1 MLIYAAKP
9 TKYGLA
15 NSMKAATTKAILEKL
30 KQVFNHDQFRGEQEA
45 IIKNVLAGK
54 NTFVIMPTGGGK
66 SLCYQI
72 PALMQAGVAI
82 VISPLLAL
90 MKNQVDRLH
99 AVGVNAAFV
108 NSTLSKKVI
117 NEIRADVLSGKTKLL
132 YVAPESLLKEDNL
145 AFLKQAC
152 ISFIAVDEAHCISDW
167 GHDFRPEYRKIK
179 TVLDQALGALPMIGL
194 TATATPRVQQDI
206 LKNLAIENAMLF
218 RSSFNRE
225 NLYYEIRPKTQVEK
239 QLIRFIKGYPKA
251 SGIVYCQSRKKV
263 EELTMLLNLNGIQA
277 VPYHAGLD
285 PKTRIQYQDAF
296 LNKEVDVIVATIAFG
311 MGIDKPD
318 VRFVI
323 HYDAPRSLEGYYQ
336 ETGRAGR
343 DGLASTCLMFY
354 SEEDVIRMEKLN
366 KKKPTAERE
375 KAQALLQAMAIYAV
389 SGICRRK
396 QLLHYFGEMCQENCN
411 YCDNCKH
418 PTETF
423 PGEDFVRMV
432 IMAVEQTQER
442 FSIDHI
448 TRLLKG
454 TEDPYIKSYRHQT
467 LPLFGQGSEQEEA
480 FWKSVINQALL
491 LTLLSRDIE
500 QLNTLKITEKGKIF
514 LEKSYAVTLQKD
526 NAYASSDNNQ
536 QPAAISKAYDTILL
550 DRLAQLRAKVAQ
562 EKAIPDYAVFQNTS
576 LEAIALICPTTLE
589 GLAQINGISMG
600 KAKKFGLPFI
610 QLIQEHVATN
620 DIVTVSDIAVK
631 SAASSSTKKV
641 YIIQQIDRK
650 TDLQEIAAAK
660 SLSMNALLKEMEQL
674 CYAGT
679 KLNIDYYID
688 NALSKDQQEVLYDY
702 FMQAKEDNI
711 KRAIAVFK
719 GEFEEEE
726 LRLMRIKFL
735 SEVAN

>member
-1 MLIYAAKP
+1 VIRQSNTTQLSPQKIHFVESQDCLSLFTTTRIFRQKKFPILMLIYAAKP

-375 KAQALLQAMAIYAV
+375 KAQAQWLFMPYQA
-389 SGICRRK
+389 S
-396 QLLHYFGEMCQENCN
+396 
-411 YCDNCKH
+411 
-418 PTETF
+418 
-423 PGEDFVRMV
+423 
-432 IMAVEQTQER
+432 VEGNSCSITLER
-442 FSIDHI
+442 CAKKTVTTATI
-448 TRLLKG
+448 
-454 TEDPYIKSYRHQT
+454 
-467 LPLFGQGSEQEEA
+467 
-480 FWKSVINQALL
+480 V
-491 LTLLSRDIE
+491 
-500 QLNTLKITEKGKIF
+500 NTLQRLSLGKI
-514 LEKSYAVTLQKD
+514 
-526 NAYASSDNNQ
+526 
-536 QPAAISKAYDTILL
+536 
-550 DRLAQLRAKVAQ
+550 
-562 EKAIPDYAVFQNTS
+562 
-576 LEAIALICPTTLE
+576 
-589 GLAQINGISMG
+589 
-600 KAKKFGLPFI
+600 
-610 QLIQEHVATN
+610 
-620 DIVTVSDIAVK
+620 
-631 SAASSSTKKV
+631 
-641 YIIQQIDRK
+641 
-650 TDLQEIAAAK
+650 
-660 SLSMNALLKEMEQL
+660 
-674 CYAGT
+674 
-679 KLNIDYYID
+679 
-688 NALSKDQQEVLYDY
+688 
-702 FMQAKEDNI
+702 
-711 KRAIAVFK
+711 
-719 GEFEEEE
+719 
-726 LRLMRIKFL
+726 L
-735 SEVAN
+735 SEWLSWLWSKPKNVLA